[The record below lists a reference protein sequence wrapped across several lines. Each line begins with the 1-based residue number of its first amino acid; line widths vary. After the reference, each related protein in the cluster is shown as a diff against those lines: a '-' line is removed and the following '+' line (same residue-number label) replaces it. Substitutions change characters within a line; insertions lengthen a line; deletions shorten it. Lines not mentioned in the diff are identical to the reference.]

1 MLGGRGESEQRNTR
15 RRREL
20 SHLANIAHYPR
31 AMNADAQK
39 LLNDLLHIIYYPL
52 VKLGDSQVTLAVLF
66 KFACLVA
73 LVFICERLLRG
84 LLVRRFLQYTHFHPS
99 MQYAVSKIG
108 GYIFITIGLYV
119 ALKFVGIDLSSLA
132 VIAGAI
138 GVGLGFGLQNVI
150 SNFVS
155 GLIILAERPISI
167 GDRVELGEIAGLVTQ
182 IRLRSTTIVTNDNIT
197 IIVPNS
203 DFISHKV
210 TNWSYGDPKVRI
222 RVPVGVAYGTDPERL
237 RGLLIEVANEHRNV
251 LREPAPELFFG
262 GFGDSSLN
270 FELAVWTSEMASKP
284 RRFRSELNYA
294 IERKLREHQIEIPF
308 PQRDLHLRSG
318 NFVTQTSAASP
329 QVHGEV
335 EARRPDLESGR

>member
-1 MLGGRGESEQRNTR
+1 
-15 RRREL
+15 
-20 SHLANIAHYPR
+20 
-31 AMNADAQK
+31 
-39 LLNDLLHIIYYPL
+39 
-52 VKLGDSQVTLAVLF
+52 
-66 KFACLVA
+66 
-73 LVFICERLLRG
+73 
-84 LLVRRFLQYTHFHPS
+84 

-108 GYIFITIGLYV
+108 GYLFIAIGFYV
-119 ALKFVGIDLSSLA
+119 ALKLVGIDLSSLA

-167 GDRVELGEIAGLVTQ
+167 GDRVELGEVAGLVTR
-182 IRLRSTTIVTNDNIT
+182 INLRSTNIVTNDNIT

-203 DFISHKV
+203 DFITHKV

-222 RVPVGVAYGTDPERL
+222 RLPVGVAYGTDPERVK
-237 RGLLIEVANEHRNV
+237 RLLVEVATEHPMV
-251 LREPAPELFFG
+251 LREPAPELFFN

-270 FELAVWTSEMASKP
+270 FELGVWTAEMTSKP

-294 IERKLREHQIEIPF
+294 IERKLRENQIEIPF

-318 NFVTQTSAASP
+318 SFVLQAPGALSKS
-329 QVHGEV
+329 
-335 EARRPDLESGR
+335 S